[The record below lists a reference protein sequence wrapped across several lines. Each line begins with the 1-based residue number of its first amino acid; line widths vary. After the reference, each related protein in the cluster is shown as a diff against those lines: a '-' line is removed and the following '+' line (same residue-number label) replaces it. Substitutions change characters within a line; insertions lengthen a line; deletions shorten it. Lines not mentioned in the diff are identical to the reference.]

1 MPEIFPNSLVR
12 EWLLNYNLKII
23 FDNNSMLS
31 RFAHAK
37 NNTVH
42 LGLKGKFGGHGFN
55 HIERHF
61 SMQ

>member
-42 LGLKGKFGGHGFN
+42 LGLKEKFGGYGFN

>member
-12 EWLLNYNLKII
+12 EWLLNYNLRII

-31 RFAHAK
+31 RLAHAK

-42 LGLKGKFGGHGFN
+42 LGLKEKFGGYGFN